1 MDENEKEKW
10 KISADKQTYRDLMSI
25 DKRIANNIFSN
36 NKKEKSDEKN
46 VIIVQSLVRKW
57 LAKKVYK

>member
-25 DKRIANNIFSN
+25 DKRIANSIFN
-36 NKKEKSDEKN
+36 NKKENSDEKN

-57 LAKKVYK
+57 LAKKVYR